1 MMVNKRSHYDIFR
14 GSLYGKYFLITD
26 VQVLKDRHLFDQLT
40 LLINELINK
49 DFERLISLLYRID
62 INEKDLKS
70 LLKENNSTDSAV
82 IIASLI
88 IERQL
93 QKIKSRQQLKNDENI
108 SENERW

>member
-1 MMVNKRSHYDIFR
+1 MISSGDLFMENI
-14 GSLYGKYFLITD
+14 FLITD